1 MKFINFIIGCIVLV
15 SLSKSAPTHHNKYR
29 CGKKYGKCDSDKCCS
44 KYGWCGTSSDYCSIS
59 KGCQSEFG
67 ICDENE
73 YDKSNKSITVTLTN
87 KTKETSKSTTIL
99 KNDNENDND
108 NDKYNYKSISSSSSE
123 SNNKNLKWA
132 GFRYSPYGVED
143 SFGYIPDSNSWKGY
157 VEKMKSNFDKIQK
170 EQLFLLLEL
179 NRKQI
184 IVNLD
189 FLNQIMY
196 LLLLKLNFLKMMNMK
211 IFLINV
217 MNRDIMYGFKL
228 KQEIMILLNLL
239 ILFLINMDIIRRLK
253 DLELIVNGGIEITH
267 QKVMEDLFQIVK
279 PKELLMQFVKEMQI
293 TAYL

>member
-1 MKFINFIIGCIVLV
+1 
-15 SLSKSAPTHHNKYR
+15 
-29 CGKKYGKCDSDKCCS
+29 
-44 KYGWCGTSSDYCSIS
+44 
-59 KGCQSEFG
+59 
-67 ICDENE
+67 
-73 YDKSNKSITVTLTN
+73 
-87 KTKETSKSTTIL
+87 
-99 KNDNENDND
+99 
-108 NDKYNYKSISSSSSE
+108 
-123 SNNKNLKWA
+123 
-132 GFRYSPYGVED
+132 
-143 SFGYIPDSNSWKGY
+143 
-157 VEKMKSNFDKIQK
+157 MKSNFDKIQK